1 MTTLGQWFVDAIDWA
16 RSVVR
21 PEWRERIYDAVGVVV
36 VLLGSWGLVDDQ
48 VAATLAQMVL
58 AMVALLFAMLHA
70 TSEVRIALYGLLG
83 AAQAVAG
90 LFAIGTDAQWAAVL
104 AMAAAV
110 LGTQVAAG
118 NTPNVAALL
127 KQLTPTAWGRV
138 DAHPEYFTTRIDAAV
153 AAELARVRPVLDSIF
168 QDPVFQARQV
178 FDTAR
183 RGGGLE
189 SLNAP
194 PPRGVQQIQAERGG
208 PPDPPARGA
217 DPYDTDD

>member
-1 MTTLGQWFVDAIDWA
+1 MNTLGHWVVDAIDWA

-48 VAATLAQMVL
+48 AAATLAQVVL
-58 AMVALLFAMLHA
+58 ALVALLFAMLHA
-70 TSEVRIALYGLLG
+70 TSEVRIALYGLLA
-83 AAQAVAG
+83 AAQAVAA

-127 KQLTPTAWGRV
+127 KQLTPAAFRRV
-138 DAHPEYFTTRIDAAV
+138 DAHPEYFTRIDAAV
-153 AAELARVRPVLDSIF
+153 AAELARVRPVLDDLF
-168 QDPVFQARQV
+168 ADPVFRARQV
-178 FDTAR
+178 LDPSRWAAR
-183 RGGGLE
+183 TD
-189 SLNAP
+189 P
-194 PPRGVQQIQAERGG
+194 PAPRGVQQIQAERGG
-208 PPDPPARGA
+208 PPDPPARGV